1 MAGSNELNAWK
12 FDTFQSEKGPLPVTL
27 ASANIIAPVSFL
39 TILTG
44 NTVVK
49 TITPPLDGQHM
60 LAIQFA
66 GAAGNDAT
74 GNISIA
80 IITVAGMITLYVYNP
95 NTKKYVPVGNAAA

>member
-12 FDTFQSEKGPLPVTL
+12 FDTFQSEKGPLPVTI
-27 ASANIIAPVSFL
+27 ASANTITPVSFL

-49 TITPPLDGQHM
+49 TINPPLDGQHM

-66 GAAGNDAT
+66 GAAGVDAT
-74 GNISIA
+74 GNILTAKASVSGEI
-80 IITVAGMITLYVYNP
+80 MLLVYNP
-95 NTKKYVPVGNAAA
+95 ITKKYIPVG